1 MRLSEVPHISEAEV
15 EAQENFIRMRLEHR
29 QTIYVVERTRQF
41 VALAMCARG
50 EVVARA
56 GEGVDAGLLLV
67 SRGCGQP
74 SSGGG
79 LVA

>member
-1 MRLSEVPHISEAEV
+1 MKLSEVPHMSEVEI
-15 EAQENFIRMRLEHR
+15 EAQERFIRMRLEQR
-29 QTIYVVERTRQF
+29 RTIYVVERTRQF

-56 GEGVDAGLLLV
+56 GEGADAGVLLV
-67 SRGCGQP
+67 SRGLGGP
-74 SSGGG
+74 GSGGG